1 MSILSDLRI
10 FGFSQ
15 AQENCVLSCL
25 LVGEP
30 LLFIGGPGLA
40 KTEVVESIGSALRE
54 DSKRLFPND
63 PENWFKYQIYDASKL
78 NFEDLIGYPSPAA
91 LKANPP
97 RVEFVKT
104 QSTIWGK
111 DMIAFDE
118 INRCVEERQSN
129 LFEILRSRK
138 LNGIP
143 TNNKFIFSTMNPFGD
158 AGTVT
163 MSDALVDRNLF
174 YLRIDDFATMPTSE
188 RRKVIHRVGK
198 VDGIGS
204 RHWGGIK
211 EELDTDDNRD
221 ENGNIH
227 VNEMLAN
234 VGQRIRLLMQNA
246 SKLLVEL
253 KESHGAAI
261 TEVINKVIDAMSKE
275 FATESESL
283 KNEVKISGRRAS
295 LMLRGILAL
304 RVLEISNRNE
314 DDTLGDI
321 TSTIINGMK
330 LSLPIGISGKLD
342 ETNVARAN
350 KVIENTIRSTWHLIK
365 QNKNTI
371 NVDKVSEALNT
382 NNPIKIL
389 DCLLTVDLNSV
400 TKDKIF
406 SLLLDDNKYKDPK
419 TNIINTYIKDSMHV
433 LLHTLNIE
441 IPGFIPSHVDL
452 KITPQQIE
460 DVTKPMRIPLLGPI
474 SDFSDIIT
482 NFVKTTTDSPLLNFG
497 AKLAIHYYTDNCPT
511 DEAAIRAVLDMK
523 NIINS
528 IKGKMDALIK
538 VKNETNTTENET
550 DTAK

>member
-1 MSILSDLRI
+1 LSILSDLRI

-54 DSKRLFPND
+54 DSKRLFPNN
-63 PENWFKYQIYDASKL
+63 PSNWFKYQIYDASKL
-78 NFEDLIGYPSPAA
+78 NFEDLIGYPSPTA

-97 RVEFVKT
+97 RVEFVET

-143 TNNKFIFSTMNPFGD
+143 TGNKFIFSTMNPFGD

-174 YLRIDDFATMPTSE
+174 YLRIDDFANMSTTE
-188 RRKVIHRVGK
+188 RRKVINRVGK

-204 RHWGGIK
+204 RHWGNTK
-211 EELDTDDNRD
+211 EELDTDDNCD
-221 ENGNIH
+221 EQGKVHI
-227 VNEMLAN
+227 NELLAN

-246 SKLLVEL
+246 SKLLSEL
-253 KESHGAAI
+253 KDSHGNAI
-261 TEVINKVIDAMSKE
+261 TEVINKVIDAMNKE
-275 FATESESL
+275 FASEAESL

-314 DDTLGDI
+314 DEVLGDI

-342 ETNVARAN
+342 DTNVARAN
-350 KVIENTIRSTWHLIK
+350 KVIENTVRATWHLIK
-365 QNKNTI
+365 QNKDTV

-389 DCLLTVDLNSV
+389 DCLLTVDLNNI

-419 TNIINTYIKDSMHV
+419 TNIVNTYIKNSMRV
-433 LLHTLNIE
+433 LLHTLNTE
-441 IPGFIPSHVDL
+441 LPGFIPTHVNL
-452 KITPQQIE
+452 SVTPQEIE

-474 SDFSDIIT
+474 SDFTDII
-482 NFVKTTTDSPLLNFG
+482 NSYIKSSSESPLLSFG
-497 AKLAIHYYTDNCPT
+497 SKLAIHYYTDNCPT
-511 DEAAIRAVLDMK
+511 EESAIKAILDMK
-523 NIINS
+523 NVIKS
-528 IKGKMDALIK
+528 IKAKMEAITK
-538 VKNETNTTENET
+538 AKNET
-550 DTAK
+550 DTTENKTEPVK

>member
-10 FGFSQ
+10 FGFSS

-25 LVGEP
+25 LIGEP

-63 PENWFKYQIYDASKL
+63 PNNWFKFQIYDASKL
-78 NFEDLIGYPSPAA
+78 NFEDLIGYPSPVA

-97 RVEFVKT
+97 RVEFVET
-104 QSTIWGK
+104 QSTIWNK

-174 YLRIDDFATMPTSE
+174 YLRIDDFANMPTSE
-188 RRKVIHRVGK
+188 RRRVINRVGK
-198 VDGIGS
+198 VDGIGH
-204 RHWGGIK
+204 RHWGGVK
-211 EELDTDDNRD
+211 EELDTDDNKD
-221 ENGNIH
+221 ENGKVHI
-227 VNEMLAN
+227 NEMLAD
-234 VGQRIRLLMQNA
+234 VGQRIRILMQNA

-253 KESHGAAI
+253 KNSHGQAI

-275 FATESESL
+275 FASESESL

-314 DDTLGDI
+314 NDTLGDI
-321 TSTIINGMK
+321 TATIINGMK

-350 KVIENTIRSTWHLIK
+350 KVIENTVRATWHLIK
-365 QNKNTI
+365 QNKDTV

-389 DCLLTVDLNSV
+389 DCLLTVDLNTV

-406 SLLLDDNKYKDPK
+406 SLLLDDTKYKDPK
-419 TNIINTYIKDSMHV
+419 TNVVNTYIKNSMRA
-433 LLHTLNIE
+433 LLHTLGTE
-441 IPGFIPSHVDL
+441 IPNFIPSHINLGV
-452 KITPQQIE
+452 TPQEIE
-460 DVTKPMRIPLLGPI
+460 DVTKPMRVPLLGPI
-474 SDFSDIIT
+474 ADFSEIIV
-482 NFVKTTTDSPLLNFG
+482 NYVKSTTDSPLLNFG

-511 DEAAIRAVLDMK
+511 EESAIRAVMDMK
-523 NIINS
+523 AIINS
-528 IKGKMDALIK
+528 IKAKMEAITK
-538 VKNETNTTENET
+538 AKNET
-550 DTAK
+550 DTTESQTEPAK